1 MQNYNYKIILT
12 EKLQS
17 YKKNIKMKRGN
28 IYTINTDNRIVNCNV
43 NFNLDLDQIINEK
56 MQ

>member
-1 MQNYNYKIILT
+1 
-12 EKLQS
+12 
-17 YKKNIKMKRGN
+17 MKRGN
-28 IYTINTDNRIVNCNV
+28 IYTINTDNQIVNCNV